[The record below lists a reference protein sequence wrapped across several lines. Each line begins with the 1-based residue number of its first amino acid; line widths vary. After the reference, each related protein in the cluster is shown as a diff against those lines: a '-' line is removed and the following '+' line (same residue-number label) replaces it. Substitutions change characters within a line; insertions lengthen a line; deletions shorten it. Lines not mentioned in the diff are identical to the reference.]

1 MTQFEMKNEVIET
14 RKSNWFWLR
23 SNLFVFEGNGVDVN
37 FDFDLSRE
45 GTIITACNRVKCFVI
60 KDSFHNEDT

>member
-1 MTQFEMKNEVIET
+1 M
-14 RKSNWFWLR
+14 
-23 SNLFVFEGNGVDVN
+23 FVFEGNGVDLN